1 MLVLFLIRYFMD
13 LVFLI
18 LVMMCKGVFLLL
30 FLLFIGIFFFS
41 NFFINEYLFFF
52 WYFEIKCRK
61 FFLVRRFLFKI
72 FSILFIN
79 CIKIRFGSMFFEKRW
94 RKFVCLLMFLW
105 LILVLFWIRKCMIFV
120 VIFELFF
127 CLLRVVCNRI
137 VCLK

>member
-61 FFLVRRFLFKI
+61 FFLVRRFFFKI

-79 CIKIRFGSMFFEKRW
+79 CIKVRFGSMFFEKRW

-127 CLLRVVCNRI
+127 CLLRVCNRI